1 MPLYALMMIVFIMD
15 GCQKIAHLYK
25 KKLTKD
31 LSIMLIVIRKHG
43 GLLMKESKV
52 KYKIKWLFYFKV
64 ALINFTKNEQWM
76 NNFLNDIKDNQDR
89 YIKVKVI
96 KG

>member
-1 MPLYALMMIVFIMD
+1 
-15 GCQKIAHLYK
+15 
-25 KKLTKD
+25 
-31 LSIMLIVIRKHG
+31 
-43 GLLMKESKV
+43 MKESKV

-64 ALINFTKNEQWM
+64 ALINLTKNEQWM
-76 NNFLNDIKDNQDR
+76 NNFLDDIKDNQYR